1 MDIAWHGYSCF
12 RITERGHTSVVTDP
26 FGVKNALAKLRLN
39 ADLVTVSHDRD
50 GHQVDDV
57 RGQIYV
63 IAGPGEYEV
72 GELFV
77 TGIALHHHDDA
88 NDRVLENVAYHFE
101 YPNALNVLHLGALR
115 QLPDPSIFEQLDQ
128 VSVLLLPL
136 EAAHHGGDQLA
147 DLISVI
153 EPNYVVPMQPIR
165 LSDADYSLA
174 LDGFLK
180 LMGVG
185 GLAQQDGLRVTPTN
199 LPEQT
204 QVALLRSNHGRSATA
219 KKVKSAQTK

>member
-1 MDIAWHGYSCF
+1 MDIAWHGFSCF

-26 FGVKNALAKLRLN
+26 FGTKKALAKMRLN
-39 ADLVTVSHDRD
+39 ADLVTVSHDQA
-50 GHQVDDV
+50 GHRVGEV
-57 RGQIYV
+57 RGQVYV

-77 TGIALHHHDDA
+77 TGIALHHHDA
-88 NDRVLENVAYHFE
+88 ENDRVLDNVAYHFE

-128 VSVLLLPL
+128 VNVLLLPV

-165 LSDADYSLA
+165 LRDADYSLA
-174 LDGFLK
+174 VEAFLK
-180 LMGVG
+180 LMGVS
-185 GLAQQDGLRVTPTN
+185 GLTMQDGLRVTPTS

-204 QVALLRSNHGRSATA
+204 QVAILRSSHRS
-219 KKVKSAQTK
+219 S